1 MSKVVFKKIKNNGIF
16 CEDFECLNER
26 GHGEISFS
34 PMGIAVLYAPNGTG
48 KSSLAK
54 VLSKTQSDDNFDF
67 KADFDGLEVTPSNNV
82 FHIIGDQISRN
93 IIHGDTADYLIGQ
106 NIKREY
112 DLIKIVNDG
121 FTNLFGNTL
130 SQKLKEIYSV
140 SKKGDYLVKKVCSM
154 DTEAG
159 RYIESIVNR
168 SKKGQDINR
177 DDFVNYVT
185 TKITQ
190 NANIEDEEKRKFIT
204 DDCAN
209 EKIID
214 LLINVDLDQAH
225 SSREVRQIEQNDD
238 AIFIANKYKNLSEC
252 IVCDNKDFNAQNII
266 TRKEKNKKKVYDS
279 LSPETKKIFDSI
291 LKNVRLSQTDPF
303 DIRKIVLDFIES
315 GNRENIEQLRLDLEQ
330 YIDSVV
336 KSMIYLLK
344 ESFEQANIL
353 ASYSELKELQQ
364 NVPEIDEED
373 LLLIKEIVSN
383 NIEKDITIERVG
395 DGKNFKL
402 LLAGEDFLGVDRE
415 KLQLST
421 GEQNFISLSFE
432 LLLARQFDEKIV
444 VLDDPISSFDSVYKN
459 KIAYCIVKFLEK
471 QKQIILTH
479 NTDLIKLL
487 EFQRNNCFNLYLF
500 NNTDDG
506 ENGFIPICQEEKDI
520 LINLHKLLKLFR
532 NEERELEE
540 NILDRRLFLMAM
552 IPFMRG
558 YAHILSD
565 GNDIYCKLSELMH
578 GYTNASENVSV
589 IYEELFDYHFEDIDV
604 STTDVIGLDCSALS
618 IMNSDKYPLL
628 AETLRQTLIYY
639 HLRMLVEKTLVGR
652 FDLPTNGEETLA
664 QIINKAFPMRACADV
679 EENKKR
685 KENRVFFTSRKT
697 LVNEFNHFEG
707 NMNIFQPAIDISK
720 QALDKEVRTIK
731 ERLEHL

>member
-1 MSKVVFKKIKNNGIF
+1 MIDNY
-16 CEDFECLNER
+16 ED
-26 GHGEISFS
+26 I
-34 PMGIAVLYAPNGTG
+34 I
-48 KSSLAK
+48 
-54 VLSKTQSDDNFDF
+54 D
-67 KADFDGLEVTPSNNV
+67 LEH
-82 FHIIGDQISRN
+82 F
-93 IIHGDTADYLIGQ
+93 
-106 NIKREY
+106 
-112 DLIKIVNDG
+112 
-121 FTNLFGNTL
+121 
-130 SQKLKEIYSV
+130 V
-140 SKKGDYLVKKVCSM
+140 SKDRRHMS
-154 DTEAG
+154 
-159 RYIESIVNR
+159 
-168 SKKGQDINR
+168 
-177 DDFVNYVT
+177 NYERAA
-185 TKITQ
+185 Q
-190 NANIEDEEKRKFIT
+190 FAPFAALNGFSEDMNFNVKFIT

-209 EKIID
+209 EKIVD

-225 SSREVRQIEQNDD
+225 SSREVRQIEQNND

-252 IVCDNKDFNAQNII
+252 VVCDNKDFNAQNII
-266 TRKEKNKKKVYDS
+266 TRKEENKKKVYDS

-291 LKNVRLSQTDPF
+291 LKSVRLSQTDPF

-344 ESFEQANIL
+344 ESFEQADIL

-364 NVPEIDEED
+364 NIPEIDEEE

-383 NIEKDITIERVG
+383 NIDKDISIKRVE

-402 LLAGEDFLGVDRE
+402 LLAGKDFLGVDRD

-432 LLLARQFDEKIV
+432 FLLARHSDKQII

-459 KIAYCIVKFLEK
+459 KIAYCIVKFLENK
-471 QKQIILTH
+471 KQIILTH

-487 EFQRNNCFNLYLF
+487 EFQRNSCFNLYLF
-500 NNTDDG
+500 NNTENG
-506 ENGFIPICQEEKDI
+506 ENGFIPVCQEEKDI

-532 NEERELEE
+532 NEDRKLEE
-540 NILDRRLFLMAM
+540 NIADRRLFLMSM

-558 YAHILSD
+558 YANILPK

-589 IYEELFDYHFEDIDV
+589 MYEKLFNYHFEDMDV
-604 STTDVIGLDCSALS
+604 STMDVIEQDCSALS
-618 IMNSDKYPLL
+618 IMSSNKYPLL

-639 HLRMLVEKTLVGR
+639 HLRMLVEKTLVDH
-652 FDLPTNGEETLA
+652 FNLTLRKDDQLT
-664 QIINKAFPMRACADV
+664 QIINKAFPMQACANV

-685 KENRVFFTSRKT
+685 KENRVFFLSRKT

-720 QALDKEVRTIK
+720 QALDKEVRAIK
-731 ERLEHL
+731 ERLEQL